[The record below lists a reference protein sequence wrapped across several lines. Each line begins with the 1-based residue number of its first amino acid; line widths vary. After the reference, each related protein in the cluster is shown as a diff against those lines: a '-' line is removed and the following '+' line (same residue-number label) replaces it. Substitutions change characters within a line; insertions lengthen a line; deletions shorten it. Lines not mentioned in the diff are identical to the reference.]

1 MADHSRASK
10 DAGNATPAR
19 RPGGRNARLRERML
33 AAATEL
39 VARDG
44 IERFRYE
51 EVAELAG
58 VNKTTVYRNWPEHV
72 ELAIEA
78 LSSFDADTV
87 ALKDS
92 GDLRADLADFLVA
105 LAGSLSSP
113 RGRALSNVMASAP
126 ANDEVLAIV
135 DATHERR
142 MATVHRRL
150 EKAFERGEVPRMD
163 VLFFTEM
170 LSGPVHLLLRRGR
183 RSFTRA
189 DAEHVVDIILAGIH
203 AVHAE

>member
-1 MADHSRASK
+1 MADHRRASK

-58 VNKTTVYRNWPEHV
+58 VNKTTVYRNWPDHV
-72 ELAIEA
+72 ELVIEA
-78 LSSFDADTV
+78 LSSFDADAV
-87 ALKDS
+87 AVKDS

-105 LAGSLSSP
+105 LADSLSTP
-113 RGRALSNVMASAP
+113 RGRALSNVAASAP
-126 ANDEVLAIV
+126 ANEEVFAIV
-135 DATHERR
+135 DAAHERR
-142 MATVHRRL
+142 MATIRRRL
-150 EKAFERGEVPRMD
+150 EKAFERGELPPVD
-163 VLFFTEM
+163 VHFLTEM

-183 RSFTRA
+183 RSFTRE
-189 DAEHVVDIILAGIH
+189 DAEQVVDIILAGIH

>member
-1 MADHSRASK
+1 MADDSRASG

-58 VNKTTVYRNWPEHV
+58 VNKTTVYRNWPDHA
-72 ELAIEA
+72 ELAVEA
-78 LSSFDADTV
+78 LSSFDADTIAV
-87 ALKDS
+87 KDS
-92 GDLRADLADFLVA
+92 GDLRADLAGFLVA
-105 LAGSLSSP
+105 LADSLSTP
-113 RGRALSNVMASAP
+113 RGRALSHVAASAS
-126 ANDEVLAIV
+126 ANEEVTAIV
-135 DATHERR
+135 ETAHERR
-142 MATVHRRL
+142 MATMHRRL
-150 EKAFERGEVPRMD
+150 EKAFERGELPPVD
-163 VLFFTEM
+163 VHFLTEM

-183 RSFTRA
+183 RSFSRA
-189 DAEHVVDIILAGIH
+189 DAERIVDIVLAGLH
-203 AVHAE
+203 AVHAG

>member
-58 VNKTTVYRNWPEHV
+58 VNKTTVYRNWPDHA
-72 ELAIEA
+72 ELVVEA
-78 LSSFDADTV
+78 LSSFDADTIAV
-87 ALKDS
+87 KDS
-92 GDLRADLADFLVA
+92 GDLRTDLADFLMA
-105 LAGSLSSP
+105 LADSLSTP
-113 RGRALSNVMASAP
+113 RGRALSNVAASAP
-126 ANDEVLAIV
+126 ANEEVIAIV
-135 DATHERR
+135 DAAHEGR
-142 MATVHRRL
+142 MATMHRRL
-150 EKAFERGEVPRMD
+150 EKTFERGELPPVD
-163 VLFFTEM
+163 VRFLTEM
-170 LSGPVHLLLRRGR
+170 LSGPVHLLLRRGQ
-183 RSFTRA
+183 RSFGRA
-189 DAEHVVDIILAGIH
+189 DAEQIVDIVLAGLH
-203 AVHAE
+203 AVHAG